1 MKKTLFTVIFT
12 ALILISVKST
22 TLAQEVDSNEA
33 GVKIVE
39 QVKRINRK
47 AKSVEISTKEILAA
61 LKKLIVKK
69 RNQREDFLNRE
80 IK

>member
-22 TLAQEVDSNEA
+22 TFAQEADSNEA
-33 GVKIVE
+33 GAKIVE

-47 AKSVEISTKEILAA
+47 VKSVEISTKEILDA
-61 LKKLIVKK
+61 LKKLIAKK

>member
-33 GVKIVE
+33 GAKIVE

-61 LKKLIVKK
+61 LKKLIAKK